1 MRLIRELTRKIIM
14 FEPQSMKYCTEC
26 NAVVV
31 RCVNGVKIKAG
42 YGEGKARDKIEMPK
56 MRNILRMRK

>member
-1 MRLIRELTRKIIM
+1 M

-31 RCVNGVKIKAG
+31 RCVNGVKMKAG